1 MNVTDLNIEIG
12 TKINLYIQQYKDGSG
27 SCMGPG
33 VEGKPEYLTE
43 VIWHGPI
50 YSGVMGQVS
59 YINGKNVGLP
69 ISAESIIIANPNL
82 SIF

>member
-1 MNVTDLNIEIG
+1 
-12 TKINLYIQQYKDGSG
+12 
-27 SCMGPG
+27 MGPG